1 MKELQNLI
9 TYKDVFFLLA
19 VVIPMS
25 AIDLLYVFCIA
36 TVLTSLLN
44 SDSTIDTVVHL
55 SNYFPDTEYVK
66 FVLISFILMGLLK
79 ITLGNFLMMTQNNF
93 LSNKKLE
100 IRRKLYDV
108 LFAKVQDNDNFKYSL
123 YQRAYIRDT
132 HEFIMGY
139 VNPII
144 YIVTESLV
152 FFSIFIALIIFN
164 PLSSILL
171 IFLIILSWSIF
182 YLSNYFLNKSDDT
195 GVEQQLMS
203 SFNDAM
209 RARKEV
215 KLTNFGALIRNRI
228 KKIEDDSKSILTTRL
243 TLFVLPKNISEV
255 VLITFFVVVI
265 YYLQSSGVMNN
276 NISFIIGSSAAI
288 AYRLLPSLGRLVAS
302 FQQLKLS
309 TYYTNALKNLLKNEY
324 DYEKTHNGNFYNSF
338 KNISIKNALVG
349 PKGSPLIKIDEL
361 TINSGEIIGIIGP
374 SGAGKT
380 MLLDTICTLRPLLSG
395 KLTIDNNHIPTNTV
409 IEGLFSYLGQEP
421 LIFNDTILFN
431 ITGKSDL
438 ENIDDG
444 LLKEAIS
451 FSGIDDIFEFSG
463 YSIMEKIEESG
474 GNLSGGQRQR
484 IALARAIYLN
494 SPVIILDEPTS
505 ALDKSSEKKFI
516 HRINQIRNKK
526 TIILVSHSPEFIS
539 ICDRVIDI
547 SNNVLKEN

>member
-9 TYKDVFFLLA
+9 TYKDIFFLLA
-19 VVIPMS
+19 VVVPIS

-36 TVLTSLLN
+36 TVLTSLLS
-44 SDSTIDTVVHL
+44 SDSTIEIVVHL
-55 SNYFPDTEYVK
+55 SNYFPDIEYAK

-79 ITLGNFLMMTQNNF
+79 ITVGNFLMMTQNNF

-100 IRRKLYDV
+100 IRRKLYNV

-139 VNPII
+139 VHPII
-144 YIVTESLV
+144 YIVTESLI
-152 FFSIFIALIIFN
+152 FFSIFIALIMFN

-171 IFLIILSWSIF
+171 ILLIIISCSIF

-195 GVEQQLMS
+195 EVEQQLMS

-215 KLTNFGALIRNRI
+215 KLTNFGVLIRNRI
-228 KKIEDDSKSILTTRL
+228 KNIEYDSKTILTTRL

-324 DYEKTHNGNFYNSF
+324 AHETTNSGNFYNSF
-338 KNISIKNALVG
+338 KNISIKNALIG

-380 MLLDTICTLRPLLSG
+380 MLLDSICTLRPLLSG
-395 KLTIDNNHIPTNTV
+395 NLTIDNSHIPTNTV
-409 IEGLFSYLGQEP
+409 IEGLFSYLGQDP

-451 FSGIDDIFEFSG
+451 FSGIDDIFDFSG
-463 YSIMEKIEESG
+463 YSIMEKIEEAG

-516 HRINQIRNKK
+516 DRINQIRNKK

-539 ICDRVIDI
+539 VCDRVIDI

>member
-1 MKELQNLI
+1 
-9 TYKDVFFLLA
+9 
-19 VVIPMS
+19 
-25 AIDLLYVFCIA
+25 
-36 TVLTSLLN
+36 
-44 SDSTIDTVVHL
+44 
-55 SNYFPDTEYVK
+55 
-66 FVLISFILMGLLK
+66 
-79 ITLGNFLMMTQNNF
+79 
-93 LSNKKLE
+93 
-100 IRRKLYDV
+100 
-108 LFAKVQDNDNFKYSL
+108 
-123 YQRAYIRDT
+123 
-132 HEFIMGY
+132 
-139 VNPII
+139 
-144 YIVTESLV
+144 
-152 FFSIFIALIIFN
+152 
-164 PLSSILL
+164 
-171 IFLIILSWSIF
+171 
-182 YLSNYFLNKSDDT
+182 
-195 GVEQQLMS
+195 
-203 SFNDAM
+203 
-209 RARKEV
+209 
-215 KLTNFGALIRNRI
+215 
-228 KKIEDDSKSILTTRL
+228 
-243 TLFVLPKNISEV
+243 
-255 VLITFFVVVI
+255 
-265 YYLQSSGVMNN
+265 
-276 NISFIIGSSAAI
+276 
-288 AYRLLPSLGRLVAS
+288 
-302 FQQLKLS
+302 
-309 TYYTNALKNLLKNEY
+309 
-324 DYEKTHNGNFYNSF
+324 
-338 KNISIKNALVG
+338 
-349 PKGSPLIKIDEL
+349 
-361 TINSGEIIGIIGP
+361 
-374 SGAGKT
+374 

>member
-9 TYKDVFFLLA
+9 SYKDIFFLLTI
-19 VVIPMS
+19 VIPIS

-36 TVLTSLLN
+36 TALTSLLN
-44 SDSTIDTVVHL
+44 SESTIEIVVHI
-55 SNYFPDTEYVK
+55 SNYFPDIEYGK
-66 FVLISFILMGLLK
+66 FVMISFISVGLLK
-79 ITLGNFLMMTQNNF
+79 ITLGNFLMMSQNNF
-93 LSNKKLE
+93 LSKKKLE
-100 IRRKLYDV
+100 IRRKLYNV

-139 VNPII
+139 LNPII
-144 YIVTESLV
+144 YIVTESLI
-152 FFSIFIALIIFN
+152 FFSIFIALIILN
-164 PLSSILL
+164 PLSSIML
-171 IFLIILSWSIF
+171 IFLIIITWSIF

-203 SFNDAM
+203 RFNDAM

-228 KKIEDDSKSILTTRL
+228 KKIEDESKNILTTRL

-255 VLITFFVVVI
+255 VLVTFFVVVI
-265 YYLQSSGVMNN
+265 YYLQSSSVMNN
-276 NISFIIGSSAAI
+276 NISLIIGSSAAI

-302 FQQLKLS
+302 FQQLRLS
-309 TYYTNALKNLLKNEY
+309 TYYTNSLKNLLKNKFDHET
-324 DYEKTHNGNFYNSF
+324 THNGNFYNNF
-338 KNISIKNALVG
+338 KNISIKKALIG

-361 TINSGEIIGIIGP
+361 TINRGEIIGIIGP
-374 SGAGKT
+374 SGVGKT
-380 MLLDTICTLRPLLSG
+380 MLLDTICTLRTLLSG
-395 KLTIDNNHIPTNTV
+395 KLTIDNNYIPTNTV

-451 FSGIDDIFEFSG
+451 FSGIDDIFDFSG

-484 IALARAIYLN
+484 IALARAIYQN

-516 HRINQIRNKK
+516 DRINQIRNIK

-539 ICDRVIDI
+539 VCDRVIDI